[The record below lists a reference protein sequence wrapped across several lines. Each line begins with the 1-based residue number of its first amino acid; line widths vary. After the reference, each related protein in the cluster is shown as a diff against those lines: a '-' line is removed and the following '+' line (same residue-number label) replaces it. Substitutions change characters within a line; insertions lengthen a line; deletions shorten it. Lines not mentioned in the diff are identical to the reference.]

1 MQLAITKKVE
11 IKSKAGQAFTILHG
25 VAEDGETVQVFMN
38 EAQAKEFDVPTGAIA
53 SAEQLKQLQSDLPVI
68 DVDFNNRG
76 RLVSIKVD

>member
-25 VAEDGETVQVFMN
+25 IAEDGETVQVFMN
-38 EAQAKEFDVPTGAIA
+38 EAQAKEFDVPEGAIA
-53 SAEQLKQLQSDLPVI
+53 TAEQLKALHADLPVV

-76 RLVSIKVD
+76 RLVGVKV